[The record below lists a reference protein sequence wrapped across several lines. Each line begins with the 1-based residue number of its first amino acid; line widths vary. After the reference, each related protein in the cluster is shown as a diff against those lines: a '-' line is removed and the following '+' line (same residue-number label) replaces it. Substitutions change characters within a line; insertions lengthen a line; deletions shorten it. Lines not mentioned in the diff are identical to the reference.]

1 MGYCNCRW
9 CGCRYDF
16 KSSTANNKVR
26 YCSRR
31 CEIEAQRSE
40 MESRRLQQDSG
51 RSGSSSSS
59 SSSSGGGSGG
69 SGAGCSPAMIKWGAI
84 VFIVLVLI
92 AMCSDDNEE
101 EKQND
106 KTTPRTEQVTKTS
119 KRETQAVRKPVK
131 KMELVAENVP
141 TEETP
146 QVVSEEVPV
155 APSAN
160 EEQATARQASEEQ
173 VSETSIEEQVENE
186 LEAVEEETLENTP
199 AEETLENAL
208 VEESVFDAVEQMPE
222 FPGGRD
228 QLNKYYESN
237 LRYPE
242 VAIENGIQGCVI
254 VQFIVNTDGS
264 ISDATVIRSVD
275 PACDEEALRFINS
288 MPHWTPGQ
296 TNGKNVRVRYTL
308 PVAFR
313 LI

>member
-1 MGYCNCRW
+1 MNIYNCKW
-9 CGCRYDF
+9 CGRQYDIS
-16 KSSTANNKVR
+16 KSTAKTNWT
-26 YCSRR
+26 YCSGR
-31 CEIEAQRSE
+31 CEAEAKRAE
-40 MESRRLQQDSG
+40 MESRRARQES
-51 RSGSSSSS
+51 
-59 SSSSGGGSGG
+59 GGSGG

-92 AMCSDDNEE
+92 VMCRDDNEE

-155 APSAN
+155 APSTN
-160 EEQATARQASEEQ
+160 EEQVTARQASEEQ

-186 LEAVEEETLENTP
+186 LEEEVEETLENTP
-199 AEETLENAL
+199 AEEIPENTL

-237 LRYPE
+237 LRYPK
-242 VAIENGIQGCVI
+242 VAIENGIQGRVI

-296 TNGKNVRVRYTL
+296 TDGKNVRVRYIL
-308 PVAFR
+308 PVTFR

>member
-1 MGYCNCRW
+1 MGNYRNCRW
-9 CGCRYDF
+9 CGRRYEW
-16 KSSTANNKVR
+16 SESTASGIYKDY
-26 YCSRR
+26 YCSGR
-31 CEIEAQRSE
+31 CEAEAKRAE
-40 MESRRLQQDSG
+40 MESRRARQES
-51 RSGSSSSS
+51 
-59 SSSSGGGSGG
+59 GGSGG
-69 SGAGCSPAMIKWGAI
+69 GGAGCSPAMIKWGAI

-92 AMCSDDNEE
+92 VMCSDDNEE

-155 APSAN
+155 APSTN
-160 EEQATARQASEEQ
+160 EERATARQASEEQ
-173 VSETSIEEQVENE
+173 VPETSIEEQVENE
-186 LEAVEEETLENTP
+186 PEEVEEETLENTP

-228 QLNKYYESN
+228 QLNKFYESN

-242 VAIENGIQGCVI
+242 VAIENGIQGRVI

-308 PVAFR
+308 PVTFR

>member
-59 SSSSGGGSGG
+59 SSSGGGSGGSGG

-186 LEAVEEETLENTP
+186 PEEVEEETLENT
-199 AEETLENAL
+199 L

-228 QLNKYYESN
+228 QLNKYYERN
-237 LRYPE
+237 LRDPE
-242 VAIENGIQGCVI
+242 VAIENGIQGRVI

-275 PACDEEALRFINS
+275 PACDEEALRVINS

-308 PVAFR
+308 PVTFR

>member
-59 SSSSGGGSGG
+59 SSSGGGSGGSGG

-186 LEAVEEETLENTP
+186 PEEVEEETLENT
-199 AEETLENAL
+199 L

-242 VAIENGIQGCVI
+242 VAIENGIQGRVI

-275 PACDEEALRFINS
+275 PACDEEALRVINS

-308 PVAFR
+308 PVTFR

>member
-1 MGYCNCRW
+1 MSIYNCKW
-9 CGCRYDF
+9 CGRQYDTVN
-16 KSSTANNKVR
+16 STANSRWK
-26 YCSRR
+26 YCSGR
-31 CEIEAQRSE
+31 CEAEAERAE
-40 MESRRLQQDSG
+40 MESRRARQES
-51 RSGSSSSS
+51 
-59 SSSSGGGSGG
+59 GGSGG

-155 APSAN
+155 APSTN

-186 LEAVEEETLENTP
+186 PEEVEEETLENT
-199 AEETLENAL
+199 L

-242 VAIENGIQGCVI
+242 VAIENGIQGRVI

-275 PACDEEALRFINS
+275 PACDEEALRVINS

-308 PVAFR
+308 PVTFR

>member
-1 MGYCNCRW
+1 
-9 CGCRYDF
+9 
-16 KSSTANNKVR
+16 
-26 YCSRR
+26 
-31 CEIEAQRSE
+31 
-40 MESRRLQQDSG
+40 MESRRARQES
-51 RSGSSSSS
+51 
-59 SSSSGGGSGG
+59 GGSGG
-69 SGAGCSPAMIKWGAI
+69 GGAGCSPAMIKWGAI

-155 APSAN
+155 APSTN
-160 EEQATARQASEEQ
+160 
-173 VSETSIEEQVENE
+173 EEQVENE

-242 VAIENGIQGCVI
+242 VAIENGIQGRVI

-275 PACDEEALRFINS
+275 PACDEEALRVINS

-308 PVAFR
+308 PVTFR

>member
-1 MGYCNCRW
+1 
-9 CGCRYDF
+9 
-16 KSSTANNKVR
+16 
-26 YCSRR
+26 
-31 CEIEAQRSE
+31 
-40 MESRRLQQDSG
+40 MESRRARQES
-51 RSGSSSSS
+51 
-59 SSSSGGGSGG
+59 GGSGG

-186 LEAVEEETLENTP
+186 PEEVEEETLENT
-199 AEETLENAL
+199 L

-242 VAIENGIQGCVI
+242 VAIENGIQGRVI

-275 PACDEEALRFINS
+275 PACDEEALRVINS

-308 PVAFR
+308 PVTFR

>member
-1 MGYCNCRW
+1 MSIYNCKW
-9 CGCRYDF
+9 CGRQYDF
-16 KSSTANNKVR
+16 INSTAKNKWT
-26 YCSRR
+26 YCSGR
-31 CEIEAQRSE
+31 CEAEAERAE
-40 MESRRLQQDSG
+40 MESRRARQES
-51 RSGSSSSS
+51 
-59 SSSSGGGSGG
+59 GGSGG

-92 AMCSDDNEE
+92 DMCSDDNEE

-119 KRETQAVRKPVK
+119 KRETQADRKPVK

-155 APSAN
+155 APSTN

-186 LEAVEEETLENTP
+186 LEEEVEETLENTP
-199 AEETLENAL
+199 AEEIPENTL

-237 LRYPE
+237 LRYPK
-242 VAIENGIQGCVI
+242 VAIENGIQGRVI

-296 TNGKNVRVRYTL
+296 TDGKNVRVRYIL
-308 PVAFR
+308 PVTFR

>member
-1 MGYCNCRW
+1 MSIYNCKW
-9 CGCRYDF
+9 CGRQYD
-16 KSSTANNKVR
+16 SHNSTANSHWK
-26 YCSRR
+26 YCSGR
-31 CEIEAQRSE
+31 CEAEAERAE
-40 MESRRLQQDSG
+40 MESRRARQES
-51 RSGSSSSS
+51 
-59 SSSSGGGSGG
+59 GGSGG
-69 SGAGCSPAMIKWGAI
+69 GGAGCSPAMIKWGAI

-155 APSAN
+155 APSTN
-160 EEQATARQASEEQ
+160 
-173 VSETSIEEQVENE
+173 EEQVENE

-242 VAIENGIQGCVI
+242 VAIENGIQGRVI

-275 PACDEEALRFINS
+275 PACDEEALRVINS

-308 PVAFR
+308 PVTFR

>member
-1 MGYCNCRW
+1 MLGICNCKW
-9 CGCRYDF
+9 CGRQYDS
-16 KSSTANNKVR
+16 KNSTANSKWE
-26 YCSRR
+26 YCSGR
-31 CEIEAQRSE
+31 CEAEAKRAE
-40 MESRRLQQDSG
+40 MESRRARQES
-51 RSGSSSSS
+51 
-59 SSSSGGGSGG
+59 GGSGG
-69 SGAGCSPAMIKWGAI
+69 GGAGCSPAMIKWGAI

-155 APSAN
+155 APSTN

-186 LEAVEEETLENTP
+186 PEAVE
-199 AEETLENAL
+199 EETLENAL

>member
-1 MGYCNCRW
+1 
-9 CGCRYDF
+9 
-16 KSSTANNKVR
+16 
-26 YCSRR
+26 
-31 CEIEAQRSE
+31 
-40 MESRRLQQDSG
+40 
-51 RSGSSSSS
+51 
-59 SSSSGGGSGG
+59 
-69 SGAGCSPAMIKWGAI
+69 MIKWGAI

-186 LEAVEEETLENTP
+186 PEEVEEETLENT
-199 AEETLENAL
+199 L

-237 LRYPE
+237 LRYPK
-242 VAIENGIQGCVI
+242 VAIENGIQGRVI

>member
-1 MGYCNCRW
+1 
-9 CGCRYDF
+9 
-16 KSSTANNKVR
+16 
-26 YCSRR
+26 
-31 CEIEAQRSE
+31 
-40 MESRRLQQDSG
+40 MESRRARQES
-51 RSGSSSSS
+51 
-59 SSSSGGGSGG
+59 GGSGG
-69 SGAGCSPAMIKWGAI
+69 GGAGCSPAMIKWGAI

-92 AMCSDDNEE
+92 VMCSDDNEE

-186 LEAVEEETLENTP
+186 PEEVE
-199 AEETLENAL
+199 EETLENAL

-242 VAIENGIQGCVI
+242 VAIENGIQGRVI

-275 PACDEEALRFINS
+275 PACDEEALRVINS

-308 PVAFR
+308 PVTFR

>member
-1 MGYCNCRW
+1 MGILCNCKW
-9 CGCRYDF
+9 CGRQYD
-16 KSSTANNKVR
+16 SGNSTANSRCK
-26 YCSRR
+26 YCSGR
-31 CEIEAQRSE
+31 CEAEAERAE
-40 MESRRLQQDSG
+40 MESRRARQES
-51 RSGSSSSS
+51 
-59 SSSSGGGSGG
+59 GGSGG
-69 SGAGCSPAMIKWGAI
+69 GGAGCSPAMIKWGAI

-155 APSAN
+155 APSTN
-160 EEQATARQASEEQ
+160 EEQATARQASKEQ
-173 VSETSIEEQVENE
+173 VPETSIEEQVENE
-186 LEAVEEETLENTP
+186 LEAVE
-199 AEETLENAL
+199 EETLENAL

-242 VAIENGIQGCVI
+242 VAIENGIQGRVI

-296 TNGKNVRVRYTL
+296 TDGKNVRVRYTL
-308 PVAFR
+308 PVTFR

>member
-59 SSSSGGGSGG
+59 SSSGGGSGGSGG

-186 LEAVEEETLENTP
+186 PEAVE
-199 AEETLENAL
+199 EETLENAL

-275 PACDEEALRFINS
+275 PACDEEALRVINS

>member
-1 MGYCNCRW
+1 
-9 CGCRYDF
+9 
-16 KSSTANNKVR
+16 
-26 YCSRR
+26 
-31 CEIEAQRSE
+31 
-40 MESRRLQQDSG
+40 
-51 RSGSSSSS
+51 
-59 SSSSGGGSGG
+59 
-69 SGAGCSPAMIKWGAI
+69 MIKWGAI

-155 APSAN
+155 APSTN
-160 EEQATARQASEEQ
+160 EEQATARQASKEQ
-173 VSETSIEEQVENE
+173 VPETSIEEQVENE
-186 LEAVEEETLENTP
+186 PEEVEEETLENT
-199 AEETLENAL
+199 L

-237 LRYPE
+237 LRYPK
-242 VAIENGIQGCVI
+242 VAIENGIQGRVI

-275 PACDEEALRFINS
+275 PACDEEALRVINS

-308 PVAFR
+308 PVTFR

>member
-59 SSSSGGGSGG
+59 SSSGGGSGG
-69 SGAGCSPAMIKWGAI
+69 SGGGGAGCSPAMIKWGAI

-186 LEAVEEETLENTP
+186 PEEVEEETLENT
-199 AEETLENAL
+199 L

-242 VAIENGIQGCVI
+242 VAIENGIQGRVI

-275 PACDEEALRFINS
+275 PACDEEALRVINS

-308 PVAFR
+308 PVTFR

>member
-1 MGYCNCRW
+1 MSADNYCRW
-9 CGCRYDF
+9 CGRKYDWLN
-16 KSSTANNKVR
+16 STASDR
-26 YCSRR
+26 GYFCSKR
-31 CEIEAQRSE
+31 CEVAAQRAGAAP
-40 MESRRLQQDSG
+40 SG
-51 RSGSSSSS
+51 RSFESRLDSCMGRGFIYFLAIALIYGVIETCTGS
-59 SSSSGGGSGG
+59 
-69 SGAGCSPAMIKWGAI
+69 
-84 VFIVLVLI
+84 
-92 AMCSDDNEE
+92 
-101 EKQND
+101 D
-106 KTTPRTEQVTKTS
+106 KKEPNKKASPRTEQVTKTS

-155 APSAN
+155 APSTN

-186 LEAVEEETLENTP
+186 LEEEVEETLENTP
-199 AEETLENAL
+199 AEEIPENTL

-237 LRYPE
+237 LRYPK
-242 VAIENGIQGCVI
+242 VAIENGIQGRVI

-296 TNGKNVRVRYTL
+296 TDGKNVRVRYTL
-308 PVAFR
+308 PVTFR

>member
-1 MGYCNCRW
+1 MLGICNCKW
-9 CGCRYDF
+9 CGRQYDS
-16 KSSTANNKVR
+16 KNSTANSKWE
-26 YCSRR
+26 YCSGR
-31 CEIEAQRSE
+31 CEAEAKRAE
-40 MESRRLQQDSG
+40 MESRRARQES
-51 RSGSSSSS
+51 
-59 SSSSGGGSGG
+59 GGSGG

-155 APSAN
+155 APSTN
-160 EEQATARQASEEQ
+160 EEQATARQASKEQ
-173 VSETSIEEQVENE
+173 VPETSIEEQVENE
-186 LEAVEEETLENTP
+186 PEEVEEETLENT
-199 AEETLENAL
+199 L

-242 VAIENGIQGCVI
+242 VAIENGIQGRVI

-264 ISDATVIRSVD
+264 ISDPTVIRSVD
-275 PACDEEALRFINS
+275 PACDEEALRVINS

-308 PVAFR
+308 PVTFR

>member
-1 MGYCNCRW
+1 MSADNYCRW
-9 CGCRYDF
+9 CGRKYDWLN
-16 KSSTANNKVR
+16 STASDR
-26 YCSRR
+26 GYFCSKR
-31 CEIEAQRSE
+31 CEVAAQRAGAAP
-40 MESRRLQQDSG
+40 SG
-51 RSGSSSSS
+51 RSFESRLDSCMGRGFIYFLAIALIYGVIETCTGS
-59 SSSSGGGSGG
+59 
-69 SGAGCSPAMIKWGAI
+69 
-84 VFIVLVLI
+84 
-92 AMCSDDNEE
+92 
-101 EKQND
+101 D
-106 KTTPRTEQVTKTS
+106 KKEPNKKASQRTEQVTKTS

-155 APSAN
+155 APSTN
-160 EEQATARQASEEQ
+160 EEQATARQASKEQ
-173 VSETSIEEQVENE
+173 VPETSIEEQVENE
-186 LEAVEEETLENTP
+186 LEAVE
-199 AEETLENAL
+199 EETLENAL

-228 QLNKYYESN
+228 QLIKYYESN
-237 LRYPE
+237 LRYPK
-242 VAIENGIQGCVI
+242 VAIENGIQGRVI

-275 PACDEEALRFINS
+275 PACDEEALRVINS

>member
-1 MGYCNCRW
+1 MLGICNCKW
-9 CGCRYDF
+9 CGRQYDS
-16 KSSTANNKVR
+16 KNSTANSKWE
-26 YCSRR
+26 YCSGR
-31 CEIEAQRSE
+31 CEAEAKRAE
-40 MESRRLQQDSG
+40 MESRRARQES
-51 RSGSSSSS
+51 
-59 SSSSGGGSGG
+59 GGSGG
-69 SGAGCSPAMIKWGAI
+69 GGAGCSPAMIKWGAI

-92 AMCSDDNEE
+92 VMCSDDNEE

-155 APSAN
+155 APSTN
-160 EEQATARQASEEQ
+160 EEQATARQASKEQ
-173 VSETSIEEQVENE
+173 VPETSIEEQVENE
-186 LEAVEEETLENTP
+186 LEAVEEETLEN
-199 AEETLENAL
+199 AL
-208 VEESVFDAVEQMPE
+208 VEESVFDVVEQMPE

-237 LRYPE
+237 LRYPK
-242 VAIENGIQGCVI
+242 VAIENGIQGRVI

-275 PACDEEALRFINS
+275 PACDEEALRVINS

-308 PVAFR
+308 PVTFR

>member
-1 MGYCNCRW
+1 MSIYNCKW
-9 CGCRYDF
+9 CGRQYDIS
-16 KSSTANNKVR
+16 KSTANSNWI
-26 YCSRR
+26 YCSGR
-31 CEIEAQRSE
+31 CEAEAKRAE
-40 MESRRLQQDSG
+40 MESRRARQES
-51 RSGSSSSS
+51 
-59 SSSSGGGSGG
+59 GGSGG

-92 AMCSDDNEE
+92 VMCSDDNEE

-155 APSAN
+155 APSTN

-186 LEAVEEETLENTP
+186 LEEEVEETLENTP
-199 AEETLENAL
+199 AEEIPENTL

-237 LRYPE
+237 LRYPK
-242 VAIENGIQGCVI
+242 VAIENGIQGRVI

-296 TNGKNVRVRYTL
+296 TDGKNVRVRYIL
-308 PVAFR
+308 PVTFR

>member
-59 SSSSGGGSGG
+59 SSSSSGGGSGGSGG

-92 AMCSDDNEE
+92 VMCSDDNEE

-155 APSAN
+155 APSTN

-186 LEAVEEETLENTP
+186 PEEVEEETLENT
-199 AEETLENAL
+199 L

-242 VAIENGIQGCVI
+242 VAIENGIQGRVI

-275 PACDEEALRFINS
+275 PACDEEALRVINS

-308 PVAFR
+308 PVTFR

>member
-1 MGYCNCRW
+1 MNIYNCKW
-9 CGCRYDF
+9 CGRQYDI
-16 KSSTANNKVR
+16 SNSTAKTKWT
-26 YCSRR
+26 YCSGR
-31 CEIEAQRSE
+31 CEAEAERAE
-40 MESRRLQQDSG
+40 MESRRARQES
-51 RSGSSSSS
+51 
-59 SSSSGGGSGG
+59 GGSGG

-92 AMCSDDNEE
+92 VMCSDDNEE

-106 KTTPRTEQVTKTS
+106 KASPRTEQVTKTS

-155 APSAN
+155 APSTN

-186 LEAVEEETLENTP
+186 LEEEVEETLENTP
-199 AEETLENAL
+199 AEEIPENTL

-237 LRYPE
+237 LRYPK
-242 VAIENGIQGCVI
+242 VAIENGIQGRVI

-296 TNGKNVRVRYTL
+296 TDGKNVRVRYIL
-308 PVAFR
+308 PVTFR

>member
-1 MGYCNCRW
+1 MLGICNCKW
-9 CGCRYDF
+9 CGRQYDS
-16 KSSTANNKVR
+16 KNSTANSKWE
-26 YCSRR
+26 YCSGR
-31 CEIEAQRSE
+31 CEAEAKRAE
-40 MESRRLQQDSG
+40 MESRRARQES
-51 RSGSSSSS
+51 
-59 SSSSGGGSGG
+59 GGSGG

-155 APSAN
+155 APSTN
-160 EEQATARQASEEQ
+160 EEQATARQASKEQ
-173 VSETSIEEQVENE
+173 VPETSIEEQVENE
-186 LEAVEEETLENTP
+186 PEEVEEETLENT
-199 AEETLENAL
+199 L

-242 VAIENGIQGCVI
+242 VAIENGIQGRVI

-275 PACDEEALRFINS
+275 PACDEEALRVINS

-308 PVAFR
+308 PVTFR